1 MPEDDMKLPEGKTC
15 ASCFHLQKCVE
26 LFGGDPTYD
35 YCSFSPSRYVE
46 KTKTN
51 QHYALVE
58 LVGRQQ
64 IAGFVSDAM
73 IEGAPFIKVEVPA
86 TRVHRKY
93 TCLFGIESVY
103 AISPMGEAQVLNLT
117 FNREKGRFQ
126 ENAEQAIGEFKTTL
140 LKTYRQVSTKKGR
153 RVK

>member
-1 MPEDDMKLPEGKTC
+1 MPDDMKLPEGKTC

-26 LFGGDPTYD
+26 LFGGDPSYE
-35 YCSFSPSRYVE
+35 YCSFSPSRYIE
-46 KTKTN
+46 KAKTN
-51 QHYALVE
+51 KNYALVE

-73 IEGAPFIKVEVPA
+73 IEGSPFIKVEVPA
-86 TRVHRKY
+86 TKVHRKN
-93 TCLFGIESVY
+93 TCYFSIESVY

-117 FNREKGRFQ
+117 FNRERGRYQ
-126 ENAEQAIGEFKTTL
+126 ENAEHAVEEFKTTL
-140 LKTYRQVSTKKGR
+140 LKAHRQVSIKKGR